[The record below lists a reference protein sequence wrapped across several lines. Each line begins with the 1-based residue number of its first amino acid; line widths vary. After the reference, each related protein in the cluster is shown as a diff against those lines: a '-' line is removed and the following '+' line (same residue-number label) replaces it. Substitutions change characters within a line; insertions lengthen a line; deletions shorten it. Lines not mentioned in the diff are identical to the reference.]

1 LEVDVLT
8 RWRDAYERLTSSEE
22 WIEDEEL
29 RMLPSLDI
37 LLAFEDYSRVREREY
52 EEVVRRRQVEKTRRE
67 RRGREGFRE
76 LLQELVGAG
85 EIKARTKWKE
95 VYPLFKDDARYLD
108 LLGYPGSNA
117 LELFWDVVDV
127 FDQKLDRKIGVVE
140 DAMKRVNE
148 QMDVGGGGMFEVTA
162 LMSWED
168 FVRVVGPEVGEE
180 MEENDLRMV
189 FKTVSIF
196 SMFDVD
202 EADFF

>member
-1 LEVDVLT
+1 
-8 RWRDAYERLTSSEE
+8 
-22 WIEDEEL
+22 
-29 RMLPSLDI
+29 M
-37 LLAFEDYSRVREREY
+37 
-52 EEVVRRRQVEKTRRE
+52 RRSQVEKTRRE
-67 RRGREGFRE
+67 GGRVTSRTNRREGQSANE
-76 LLQELVGAG
+76 
-85 EIKARTKWKE
+85 
-95 VYPLFKDDARYLD
+95 PLFRDGARYLD
-108 LLGYPGSNA
+108 LLGKPGSNA

>member
-1 LEVDVLT
+1 MT

-140 DAMKRVNE
+140 DAIKRVNE
-148 QMDVGGGGMFEVTA
+148 KMDVGGGGMFEVTA